1 MAFSVYGVVCVAGLS
16 RSWFVYAPFLTFQ
29 GFIGIRLLA
38 KQIQRKAYI
47 ISSFLC
53 SHANPARSALF

>member
-16 RSWFVYAPFLTFQ
+16 RRWFVYAPFQ